1 MLTFSLEFAVEYI
14 LHSAALCGKWQ
25 IMKEWKNINN
35 ISENKSR
42 KTFYT
47 QIIFGGYSSRENKAE
62 NAGKM
67 GWQLMK
73 IHAVFF
79 S

>member
-47 QIIFGGYSSRENKAE
+47 QIILGA
-62 NAGKM
+62 
-67 GWQLMK
+67 
-73 IHAVFF
+73 IAVEKTKQRMLAKWDGN
-79 S
+79 

>member
-35 ISENKSR
+35 VSENKSR

-47 QIIFGGYSSRENKAE
+47 QIILGA
-62 NAGKM
+62 
-67 GWQLMK
+67 
-73 IHAVFF
+73 IAVEKTKQRMLAKWDGN
-79 S
+79 